1 MRNREFLLLSAFVLL
16 AVSFAG
22 CNNAAAA
29 TTSSAVTQPT
39 GSWTIIPVV
48 TTTAPPN
55 SLFITA
61 NPADLPPLNLPPIA
75 ITPADG
81 YYMVGFYEYGDGFSS
96 IKDTCLLCH
105 QAGVGY
111 AQAQPGSLQFPGGSQ
126 FPLPPVWV
134 GSRNAPGPWQVVPG
148 SEADHTGRTNAQCP
162 YCHTYPDY
170 IGLSEKDRH

>member
-1 MRNREFLLLSAFVLL
+1 MKIKTIILLLASVLL
-16 AVSFAG
+16 ALPLAG
-22 CNNAAAA
+22 CNGTAAAL
-29 TTSSAVTQPT
+29 TSSAATQPT

-48 TTTAPPN
+48 PTPAPPN

-61 NPADLPPLNLPPIA
+61 NPTDLPPLMMEPIA
-75 ITPADG
+75 ISPADA

-111 AQAQPGSLQFPGGSQ
+111 ANAQPGSLQFPGGSQ

-134 GSRNAPGPWQVVPG
+134 GSRNAPGPWQVVAG
-148 SEADHTGRTNAQCP
+148 SQADHTGRTNAQCP

-170 IGLSEKDRH
+170 IGLPDGNKH